1 MKSSNSGR
9 KLELSAN
16 GVTEKIADWEC
27 VDTASV
33 QETSFAARDACWR
46 RTYDH
51 EWGKCDEKDEGVLGG
66 NDAGKKLHIKGVLE
80 EFHGIKNAKEK
91 MLEGDPNW

>member
-16 GVTEKIADWEC
+16 GVTEEIADWEG

-33 QETSFAARDACWR
+33 QETSFAAIDACWS

-51 EWGKCDEKDEGVLGG
+51 EWGNCDEKDEGVLGG
-66 NDAGKKLHIKGVLE
+66 NDAGKNFTL
-80 EFHGIKNAKEK
+80 KESWRNFMALK
-91 MLEGDPNW
+91 MQRRKC